1 MCLDNGTTKG
11 ESYSHTVILGC
22 VERLKESVRSFLA
35 ETDSCVLDGQA
46 HTIAFVSL
54 ASDRQL
60 SRTIV
65 DGAHR
70 VRRVT
75 HQVRDDLLKLYTI
88 AYDGRQ
94 VIGKFRSYNNLTSL
108 EFAQEE

>member
-1 MCLDNGTTKG
+1 MRLDNRTTKR
-11 ESYSHTVILGC
+11 EPYSHTVILGC
-22 VERLKESVRSFLA
+22 VERLEESVRSFLA
-35 ETDSCVLDGQA
+35 ETDSCVFDGQA
-46 HTIAFVSL
+46 HTIAFVSF
-54 ASDRQL
+54 ASDCQL

-75 HQVRDDLLKLYTI
+75 HQVQDDLLKLHTI
-88 AYDGRQ
+88 AYDRWQ
-94 VIGKFRSYNNLTSL
+94 VIGEFRSYDHLTSL